1 MEADEDIS
9 LLGNNEKHCK
19 DILGENIKEK
29 RKFHELSQKVY
40 MKDKEGFINREFPV
54 EVPYPKWGNIVWT
67 CVE

>member
-29 RKFHELSQKVY
+29 RKFHELS
-40 MKDKEGFINREFPV
+40 
-54 EVPYPKWGNIVWT
+54 
-67 CVE
+67 